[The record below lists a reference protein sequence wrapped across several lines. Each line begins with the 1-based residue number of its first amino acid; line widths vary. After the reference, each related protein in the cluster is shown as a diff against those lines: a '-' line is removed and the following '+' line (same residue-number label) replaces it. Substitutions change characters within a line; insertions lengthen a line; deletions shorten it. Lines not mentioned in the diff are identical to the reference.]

1 MGDERARSR
10 HLEIPV
16 NRASDAREVSE
27 PEESPKRFQDGGL
40 GGDFATRLT
49 SWTRLELGVHG
60 GQRPEDRQPWQRR
73 LD

>member
-1 MGDERARSR
+1 MGNERARSR

-16 NRASDAREVSE
+16 NRASDVRELSD

-40 GGDFATRLT
+40 GEGGFATRLT
-49 SWTRLELGVHG
+49 RLARLELGVG
-60 GQRPEDRQPWQRR
+60 GQRPEERQHWQSR